1 MYTITLNDGTKI
13 DGLTLKNNCLV
24 SSKPVTVAQLA
35 GKLNPVTIAGTKG
48 DSDDEDFSGLV
59 GSHAH
64 MEVVYIKERDG
75 SYYIALADIPNDLW
89 DMAELKA
96 NVAYIAMMSGITL

>member
-48 DSDDEDFSGLV
+48 DSDDDDYSGLV

-64 MEVVYIKERDG
+64 MEVAYIKERDG
-75 SYYIALADIPNDLW
+75 TYHIALADIPDDLW

>member
-48 DSDDEDFSGLV
+48 DSDDDDYSGLV

-64 MEVVYIKERDG
+64 MEVAYIKERDG
-75 SYYIALADIPNDLW
+75 TYHISLADIPDDLW
-89 DMAELKA
+89 EKRKLRADVDFALMLGGADF
-96 NVAYIAMMSGITL
+96 